1 VIHLDSRVGSK
12 HLRRP
17 LTNMGLPAELTTLEF
32 GDIAFEGNGASG
44 PVPVGIELKR
54 LDDLIGSL
62 STKRFQVHQLPGML
76 KTYQWPILIIEGQY
90 RESAEGLIEKGVT
103 FGSRLN
109 WMRHRSLM
117 TYQRLEGT
125 LLTLTFCTGFR
136 ILKTLD
142 TQDTAR
148 TVARLY
154 RWWQKDWACHQSHKV
169 GSKGG
174 PAQEGAILRDPWFN
188 RDQYFVESVAFQ
200 VPGLGTKRATA
211 AARHFGSARRMS
223 WASPAEWEKVP
234 GVGKVLAKSAY
245 EAFLRDR

>member
-1 VIHLDSRVGSK
+1 VILLDSRVGSK
-12 HLRRP
+12 HLLRP
-17 LTNMGLPAELTTLEF
+17 LLAMGLPTGLTGLDF
-32 GDIAFEGNGASG
+32 GDIAFDGKG
-44 PVPVGIELKR
+44 PECSVAVGIELKR

-90 RESAEGLIEKGVT
+90 RESSDGLIEKGVT

-109 WMRHRSLM
+109 WMRHRSTM

-125 LLTLTFCTGFR
+125 LLTLTFATGFR

>member
-1 VIHLDSRVGSK
+1 MIHLDSRVGSK
-12 HLRRP
+12 HLLRP
-17 LTNMGLPAELTTLEF
+17 LTAMGLPAGLTGLDF
-32 GDIAFEGNGASG
+32 GDIAFDGKG
-44 PVPVGIELKR
+44 PDGSVPVGIELKR

-62 STKRFQVHQLPGML
+62 TTKRFQTHQLPGML
-76 KTYQWPILIIEGQY
+76 KTYKWPILIIEGQY
-90 RESAEGLIEKGVT
+90 RETHEGLIEKGVT

-109 WMRHRSLM
+109 WMRHRSTM

-136 ILKTLD
+136 VIKTLD

-154 RWWQKDWACHQSHKV
+154 RWWQKDWTCHQSHKV

-174 PAQEGAILRDPWFN
+174 PAQEGAMLRDPWFN

-200 VPGLGTKRATA
+200 VPGLGAKRASA
-211 AARHFGSARRMS
+211 AAHYFGSARRMA
-223 WASPAEWEKVP
+223 WASPKTWEKVP
-234 GVGKVLAKSAY
+234 GVGKVLAKSAH
-245 EAFLRDR
+245 EAFLRVL